1 MLTSKEYV
9 KKLKKEC
16 EPLFQFSE
24 NGVRQ
29 FFAKNPSNEELMNY
43 FIPRM
48 VNERGNCVGLA
59 KRVANLPDDCS
70 PEEMWMLSK
79 QVYDEAKHFRIA
91 RDILTHLNGG
101 EPVDIE
107 ECIAK
112 IRKRYESGVVGP
124 AQLMEKYESSEDP
137 LAQALY
143 GFIGEGRAARN
154 WDMISQ
160 VSPDPYLAKKYKEI
174 AKDEKFHANIGLKK
188 LEELC
193 TTQEMQDKA
202 DALARE
208 FIDDLYSISLA
219 KRIKNKPELA
229 EGCPK
234 SHIPAT
240 AR

>member
-1 MLTSKEYV
+1 
-9 KKLKKEC
+9 
-16 EPLFQFSE
+16 
-24 NGVRQ
+24 
-29 FFAKNPSNEELMNY
+29 
-43 FIPRM
+43 
-48 VNERGNCVGLA
+48 
-59 KRVANLPDDCS
+59 
-70 PEEMWMLSK
+70 
-79 QVYDEAKHFRIA
+79 
-91 RDILTHLNGG
+91 
-101 EPVDIE
+101 
-107 ECIAK
+107 
-112 IRKRYESGVVGP
+112 
-124 AQLMEKYESSEDP
+124 
-137 LAQALY
+137 
-143 GFIGEGRAARN
+143 
-154 WDMISQ
+154 MISK

-202 DALARE
+202 DELARE